1 MKERE
6 KKQSKQHIQS
16 LAELCIY
23 VIYQNKFLLSQKER
37 YKSQINLIKKILV
50 NNSKLDNKNKSK
62 KSIILNDD
70 LKDYYNSFV
79 TTNFE
84 LKKEKQ
90 KIIGKYNKYKEDLIK
105 EDSMNK
111 QLLSNTE
118 YDNLILL
125 FQLKEKD
132 DILKSLEKSYNSLI
146 KSAYF
151 KENKREKNVN
161 NKWGE
166 YYLTLNLNDLSEKM
180 MGECQNFIQ
189 FRNKCEKK
197 EKEKSK
203 INKKIEL
210 YEELIKYYK
219 NCLGYNKTKS
229 DICLNGRKENENINR
244 NKNKRNKKTNN
255 DKISLTKT
263 YIINNENK
271 LSLFD
276 NEKNLLEENLI
287 IDEEKKKN
295 NNYNDDINNNSYNN
309 EESINGKEKLT
320 SSVFITGDVYKNLFM
335 NKSAKDLNNI
345 KNQNKNSSKSIKNF
359 LTVDEL
365 FDLNNHEGKE
375 EAIIDDELH
384 SDDET
389 VFEIKVKPLKK
400 VSIHYI
406 PQIKNQVPKINLA
419 QIEFNKQ
426 KVMNEA
432 DLYSLQRRNFK
443 MQNLDE
449 NIKTMKKKIKKLRH
463 ICKINK
469 KKVMAFE
476 NYAKNMENNYK
487 ALKPLKI
494 QSSLGGAKIPKIQNF
509 YQNDYK
515 SGNLNDID
523 DIDLGE
529 EDSDI
534 LEDDDIHDISNTE
547 TNAGTKISM
556 SDKNNIFIKNN
567 YLENIIYKNNNNN
580 VKNKENGKKRN
591 SHCTKASIR
600 ANSK

>member
-1 MKERE
+1 MEERE

-23 VIYQNKFLLSQKER
+23 EIYQNKFLLSQKER
-37 YKSQINLIKKILV
+37 YKSQINLMKKILM

-62 KSIILNDD
+62 SNITLNDD
-70 LKDYYNSFV
+70 LKDYYNSFI

-90 KIIGKYNKYKEDLIK
+90 KILTKYNKHKEEILK

-111 QLLSNTE
+111 QILSNIQ

-125 FQLKEKD
+125 YQLKEKD
-132 DILKSLEKSYNSLI
+132 DILKSLEKSYNSL
-146 KSAYF
+146 KTSVYF
-151 KENKREKNVN
+151 KENKREINVN

-166 YYLTLNLNDLSEKM
+166 YYLTLNLNNLAEKM

-219 NCLGYNKTKS
+219 KSLGYNKTINDKS
-229 DICLNGRKENENINR
+229 FNIKKENENINFK
-244 NKNKRNKKTNN
+244 KNKRNKNVTN
-255 DKISLTKT
+255 DKIFLTKT
-263 YIINNENK
+263 FIRPNENK

-295 NNYNDDINNNSYNN
+295 NNYNDDINDNGYNN
-309 EESINGKEKLT
+309 DESKNGKEKLT
-320 SSVFITGDVYKNLFM
+320 STVFITGSTYENLFM

-365 FDLNNHEGKE
+365 FDINNHEGKE

-443 MQNLDE
+443 MQNIDE

-476 NYAKNMENNYK
+476 NYDKNMENNYK

-509 YQNDYK
+509 YQN
-515 SGNLNDID
+515 SFINGNLNDID

-529 EDSDI
+529 EGSDI

-547 TNAGTKISM
+547 TNAATKISI

-567 YLENIIYKNNNNN
+567 YLENIIYKDNNNN
-580 VKNKENGKKRN
+580 VKNKENGKKKN

-600 ANSK
+600 PNSK

>member
-23 VIYQNKFLLSQKER
+23 EIYQNKFLLSQKER

-132 DILKSLEKSYNSLI
+132 DILKSLEKSYNSLK

-229 DICLNGRKENENINR
+229 DICLNGRKENENINS

-449 NIKTMKKKIKKLRH
+449 NI
-463 ICKINK
+463 
-469 KKVMAFE
+469 
-476 NYAKNMENNYK
+476 
-487 ALKPLKI
+487 
-494 QSSLGGAKIPKIQNF
+494 
-509 YQNDYK
+509 
-515 SGNLNDID
+515 
-523 DIDLGE
+523 
-529 EDSDI
+529 
-534 LEDDDIHDISNTE
+534 SN
-547 TNAGTKISM
+547 GI
-556 SDKNNIFIKNN
+556 
-567 YLENIIYKNNNNN
+567 
-580 VKNKENGKKRN
+580 
-591 SHCTKASIR
+591 
-600 ANSK
+600 

>member
-1 MKERE
+1 M
-6 KKQSKQHIQS
+6 
-16 LAELCIY
+16 
-23 VIYQNKFLLSQKER
+23 
-37 YKSQINLIKKILV
+37 
-50 NNSKLDNKNKSK
+50 NNSKLDNNNKKKNN
-62 KSIILNDD
+62 ITLNDD

-79 TTNFE
+79 TINFE

-90 KIIGKYNKYKEDLIK
+90 KLLFKYNKHKEEILK
-105 EDSMNK
+105 EDSKNR
-111 QLLSNTE
+111 QILSNTQ

-125 FQLKEKD
+125 YQLKEKD
-132 DILKSLEKSYNSLI
+132 DILKSLEKSYNSLK
-146 KSAYF
+146 KSVYF
-151 KENKREKNVN
+151 KENKREINVN

-166 YYLTLNLNDLSEKM
+166 YYLTLNLNNLAEKM

-210 YEELIKYYK
+210 YKELIKYYK
-219 NCLGYNKTKS
+219 NCLGYNKTINDKS
-229 DICLNGRKENENINR
+229 LNIRKENENINF
-244 NKNKRNKKTNN
+244 NKNKRNKKVTN
-255 DKISLTKT
+255 DKIFLTKT
-263 YIINNENK
+263 FIRPNENK

-295 NNYNDDINNNSYNN
+295 YNYNDDINNNGNN
-309 EESINGKEKLT
+309 NDKSIKGKEKLT
-320 SSVFITGDVYKNLFM
+320 SSAFITGNAYENLFM

-365 FDLNNHEGKE
+365 FDVNNHEGKE
-375 EAIIDDELH
+375 EAIIDYELH

-400 VSIHYI
+400 LSIHYI
-406 PQIKNQVPKINLA
+406 PKIKNQVPKINLA

-449 NIKTMKKKIKKLRH
+449 NIKTMKKKIRKLRH

-494 QSSLGGAKIPKIQNF
+494 HSSLGGAKIPKIQNF
-509 YQNDYK
+509 YQNGLNN
-515 SGNLNDID
+515 GNLNDID
-523 DIDLGE
+523 DINFGD

-534 LEDDDIHDISNTE
+534 LADDDIHDISNTE
-547 TNAGTKISM
+547 TNAGTKISI
-556 SDKNNIFIKNN
+556 SDKNNLFIKNN
-567 YLENIIYKNNNNN
+567 YLENFIYKNNSNN
-580 VKNKENGKKRN
+580 VNNKENGKKKN
-591 SHCTKASIR
+591 NHCTKASIR

>member
-1 MKERE
+1 MKEKE

-23 VIYQNKFLLSQKER
+23 EIYQNKFLLSQKER
-37 YKSQINLIKKILV
+37 YKSQINLMKKILM

-62 KSIILNDD
+62 NSITLNDD

-79 TTNFE
+79 TINFE

-90 KIIGKYNKYKEDLIK
+90 KILTKYNKHKEEILK

-111 QLLSNTE
+111 QILSNTQ

-125 FQLKEKD
+125 CQIKEKD
-132 DILKSLEKSYNSLI
+132 DILKSLEKSYNSL
-146 KSAYF
+146 KASAYF
-151 KENKREKNVN
+151 KENKRETNVN

-166 YYLTLNLNDLSEKM
+166 YYLTLNLNNLAEKM

-203 INKKIEL
+203 IKKKIEL

-219 NCLGYNKTKS
+219 NCLGYSKTIIDKS
-229 DICLNGRKENENINR
+229 LNIKKENENINF
-244 NKNKRNKKTNN
+244 NKNQRNKKITN
-255 DKISLTKT
+255 DKVFLTKT
-263 YIINNENK
+263 FIRPNENK

-276 NEKNLLEENLI
+276 NDKNLLEENLI

-295 NNYNDDINNNSYNN
+295 NNYNDDINNNDCNN
-309 EESINGKEKLT
+309 DDSINGKEKLT
-320 SSVFITGDVYKNLFM
+320 SSVFITGNAYESLFM
-335 NKSAKDLNNI
+335 NKSAKNLNNV
-345 KNQNKNSSKSIKNF
+345 KNQKKKSSKSIKNF

-365 FDLNNHEGKE
+365 FDINNHEGKE

-443 MQNLDE
+443 MQNIDE
-449 NIKTMKKKIKKLRH
+449 NIKTMKKKIKKIRH

-476 NYAKNMENNYK
+476 NYSKNMENNYK

-494 QSSLGGAKIPKIQNF
+494 QSSLGGVKIPKIQNF
-509 YQNDYK
+509 YQNGYK

-547 TNAGTKISM
+547 TNAGTKISI

-567 YLENIIYKNNNNN
+567 YLENIIYKNNNN
-580 VKNKENGKKRN
+580 VKNKENGKKKN
-591 SHCTKASIR
+591 SHCNKASIR

>member
-132 DILKSLEKSYNSLI
+132 DILKSLEKSYNSLK

-229 DICLNGRKENENINR
+229 EICLNGRKENENINS

-534 LEDDDIHDISNTE
+534 LEDDDIHDISNTD

-556 SDKNNIFIKNN
+556 IDKNNIFIKNN
-567 YLENIIYKNNNNN
+567 YLENIIFKNNNNN

>member
-132 DILKSLEKSYNSLI
+132 DILKSLEKSYNSLK

-229 DICLNGRKENENINR
+229 DICLNGRKENENINS

-389 VFEIKVKPLKK
+389 VFKIKVKPLKK

-580 VKNKENGKKRN
+580 VKNKENGKKKN
-591 SHCTKASIR
+591 SHCNKASIR